1 MLCHQWILRAVE
13 PPRVFRRCSRCEEK
27 RPFLSSEKFR
37 VNSQKR
43 RIDVWLIY
51 RCCECNDTWNCEI
64 IERAAP
70 EKIGPEALD
79 RFHKNDAG
87 EARRRAFD
95 FVAITRLGV
104 EVERSTPYTIERPVL
119 SPDHI
124 VRVEIELV
132 DPIHVRL
139 DALLANALAV
149 SRGRV
154 LERLKRGEI
163 QADPRC
169 WGKPVRSGQHILFTP
184 GTRYFLTARRRG
196 WSSS

>member
-1 MLCHQWILRAVE
+1 VLCHRWILRAIE
-13 PPRVFRRCSRCEEK
+13 SPRVFRRCGRCEEK

-51 RCCECNDTWNCEI
+51 RCCACNDTWNCEV

-70 EKIGPEALD
+70 EKIGPDALD
-79 RFHKNDAG
+79 RFRENDAG

-95 FVAITRLGV
+95 VAAITRLGV
-104 EVERSTPYTIERPVL
+104 EVERSIPYAIERPVL
-119 SPDHI
+119 SRDHL
-124 VRVEIELV
+124 VRVEIELL
-132 DPIHVRL
+132 DAICVRL
-139 DALLANALAV
+139 DALLAKALAI

-154 LERLKRGEI
+154 VEWLERGEI

-169 WGKPVRSGQHILFTP
+169 WGKPVRSGQHILLTP
-184 GTRYFLTARRRG
+184 RQL
-196 WSSS
+196 SSVTGGR

>member
-1 MLCHQWILRAVE
+1 
-13 PPRVFRRCSRCEEK
+13 
-27 RPFLSSEKFR
+27 

-51 RCCECNDTWNCEI
+51 RCRECNDTWNCEV

-79 RFHKNDAG
+79 RFRKNDAG

-95 FVAITRLGV
+95 FAAIGRLGV
-104 EVERSTPYTIERPVL
+104 EVERSIPYAIERPAL
-119 SPDHI
+119 SLDHL
-124 VRVEIELV
+124 VRVEIELL
-132 DPIHVRL
+132 DPICVRL

-154 LERLKRGEI
+154 LEWLKRGEI
-163 QADPRC
+163 QADPGC
-169 WGKPVRSGQHILFTP
+169 WGKPVRSGQHILLP
-184 GTRYFLTARRRG
+184 PRQ
-196 WSSS
+196 SSSVTGGR

>member
-1 MLCHQWILRAVE
+1 VLCHQWILRAIE
-13 PPRVFRRCSRCEEK
+13 SPRVFRRCARCEEK
-27 RPFLSSEKFR
+27 QPFLSSETFR

-51 RCCECNDTWNCEI
+51 RCRECNDTWNCEV

-95 FVAITRLGV
+95 VAAIARLGV
-104 EVERSTPYTIERPVL
+104 EVERSIPYAIERPAL
-119 SPDHI
+119 PLDHV
-124 VRVEIELV
+124 VRVEIALL
-132 DPIHVRL
+132 DPIWVRL
-139 DALLANALAV
+139 DALLAKALAV

-154 LERLKRGEI
+154 LEWLERGEI

-169 WGKPVRSGQHILFTP
+169 WGKPVRSGQHILFAP
-184 GTRYFLTARRRG
+184 ISADKMGRWPVDGSYH
-196 WSSS
+196 

>member
-1 MLCHQWILRAVE
+1 MLCHQWTLRAIE
-13 PPRVFRRCSRCEEK
+13 SPRVFRRCGRCEQK

-51 RCCECNDTWNCEI
+51 RCCECDQTWKCEVI
-64 IERAAP
+64 ARAAP

-95 FVAITRLGV
+95 FAAITRLGV
-104 EVERSTPYTIERPVL
+104 DVERSIRYAIERPVL
-119 SPDHI
+119 SPDDV
-124 VRVEIELV
+124 VRVEIELL
-132 DPIHVRL
+132 DPICVRL
-139 DALLANALAV
+139 DALLARELAV
-149 SRGRV
+149 SRERV
-154 LERLKRGEI
+154 LECLERGEI

-169 WGKPVRSGQHILFTP
+169 WGKPVRSGQQILFAP
-184 GTRYFLTARRRG
+184 RR
-196 WSSS
+196 